1 MILPDILGFPV
12 FFQRFLQVL
21 LREHLQRFFP
31 AVHLRIPTMIVY
43 KKNLASI
50 PPVIPAGTP
59 LRTEIPNVILPE
71 IPPDSSKSFIGN

>member
-1 MILPDILGFPV
+1 
-12 FFQRFLQVL
+12 
-21 LREHLQRFFP
+21 
-31 AVHLRIPTMIVY
+31 MIVY